1 MLRDRKLKAMAWN
14 RLQKWSILPW
24 ATQWCQALGWLGPAF
39 GDVDP
44 ALEVFRSGCEGGL
57 LN

>member
-24 ATQWCQALGWLGPAF
+24 ATQWFRLGPAF

-44 ALEVFRSGCEGGL
+44 ALEVFRSGCEGEL